1 MKGLGY
7 VAFAGGMH
15 VIFALGLPALPA
27 AADGGSSDEY
37 RLTLASHQTVH
48 GDFTGFGELG
58 FYWNPERD
66 YETYTVLW
74 PGFIY
79 SAATWVQISGGL
91 RTLYTDD
98 KHRAESI
105 ELRPFGGLK
114 LFLPNSLQWS
124 IYNHTRYEFRDTQN
138 RDTFAWTEESRIRS
152 RFGLEVPLTGREQA
166 WQPHSWYAL
175 ASLEPFYRFDED
187 TVDPLQIRAGIAHIL
202 GDGIHLEL
210 IYNAQLSRP
219 SGGGALALSENIFTL
234 NVKIGLHHGLLRRLQ
249 IPNHDD

>member
-37 RLTLASHQTVH
+37 RLALASHQPIH

-138 RDTFAWTEESRIRS
+138 RDTFAWTEYSRIRS
-152 RFGLEVPLTGREQA
+152 RFGLEVPLIGREKA
-166 WQPHSWYAL
+166 WQPHTWYGL

>member
-15 VIFALGLPALPA
+15 VIFALGLPALA
-27 AADGGSSDEY
+27 AAGSSDEY
-37 RLTLASHQTVH
+37 RLALASHQPIH

-58 FYWNPERD
+58 FYWNPQRD

-105 ELRPFGGLK
+105 ELRPFGGVK
-114 LFLPNSLQWS
+114 LFLPNSLHWS

-138 RDTFAWTEESRIRS
+138 RDTFAWTEYSRIRS
-152 RFGLEVPLTGREQA
+152 RFGLEVPLIGREKA
-166 WQPHSWYAL
+166 WQPHTWYGL

-219 SGGGALALSENIFTL
+219 SDGGALALSENIFTL
-234 NVKIGLHHGLLRRLQ
+234 NVKIGLHHGLLGRLQ